1 MKIMMELIAL
11 TPMYEGEQAT
21 FTINGKKY
29 TRVVRYRQS
38 DGLYVV
44 VDNTEYYEYEFEVRY
59 GEQ

>member
-1 MKIMMELIAL
+1 MMELVSL
-11 TPMYEGEQAT
+11 TPMFEGEKTT

-29 TRVVRYRQS
+29 TRVVRYRKS

-44 VDNTEYYEYEFEVRY
+44 VDNTEYYEYEFEVQWN